1 MSLRAGVMLRRAV
14 ALLLPTLL
22 AVPARASEE
31 SASGLEAFVWPA
43 VNLVLLLSVLVYFA
57 RKPLRAYFDK
67 RRSAIR
73 SELQAAADQLATAE
87 TTYANWQRR
96 MIDLDRELEGIR
108 ATSRQRAEAERE
120 RIINDARA
128 TAERIRSDATAAI
141 ELELRRAREVLREE
155 AAQLAIELAGERL
168 TREVT
173 DADRDRLIDEFI
185 DLIAATP
192 GSDQSQREGA

>member
-1 MSLRAGVMLRRAV
+1 MSFRARVMLRGAV

-22 AVPARASEE
+22 ALPAHASEE
-31 SASGLEAFVWPA
+31 SASGLKTLLLSAF
-43 VNLVLLLSVLVYFA
+43 NLVLLIAVLIYFA

-73 SELQAAADQLATAE
+73 SELQTAADQLATAE

-120 RIINDARA
+120 RIIADARA
-128 TAERIRSDATAAI
+128 SAERIRRDATAAI

-185 DLIAATP
+185 DLVASTP
-192 GSDQSQREGA
+192 NSDQSQREGA